1 MILVG
6 LLTMSQQQ
14 LALSQQQ
21 LTMSRQLA
29 CHGSCECH
37 GNCAADELTAAGGVF
52 SAGDTTATYGADDDV
67 VVMDGVM
74 FRVAERC

>member
-1 MILVG
+1 MHV
-6 LLTMSQQQ
+6 
-14 LALSQQQ
+14 AV
-21 LTMSRQLA
+21 A
-29 CHGSCECH
+29 AKCH